1 MNTVTHTGG
10 EIAARSPEA
19 DRADGYET
27 RQIHPASRTER
38 KPDGQ
43 PDAADRDNGRY
54 VHREIAPQGK
64 RADRRDVPPPPPQP
78 RTCFVS
84 FREADFA
91 APPCCR

>member
-1 MNTVTHTGG
+1 MNTGTHTGG
-10 EIAARSPEA
+10 EIAASPEA

-43 PDAADRDNGRY
+43 TDADRDNGGY
-54 VHREIAPQGK
+54 IHREIAPQG
-64 RADRRDVPPPPPQP
+64 RRDIPPPPPQP
-78 RTCFVS
+78 RSCRTVMVS

-91 APPCCR
+91 ARPPCYR

>member
-1 MNTVTHTGG
+1 MNTGTHTGG
-10 EIAARSPEA
+10 EIAARKSPEA

-27 RQIHPASRTER
+27 RQIRPASRTER
-38 KPDGQ
+38 GQ
-43 PDAADRDNGRY
+43 IAAADRDNGGY
-54 VHREIAPQGK
+54 
-64 RADRRDVPPPPPQP
+64 PPPTPQP